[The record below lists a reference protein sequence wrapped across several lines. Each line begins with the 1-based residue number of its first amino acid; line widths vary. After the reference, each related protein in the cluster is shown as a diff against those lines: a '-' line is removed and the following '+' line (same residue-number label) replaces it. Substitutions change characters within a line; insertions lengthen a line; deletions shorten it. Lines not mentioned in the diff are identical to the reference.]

1 MATGRIPINGTAA
14 IQQTLIDAKGDLIA
28 GTGAD
33 AVARLAVGANGTTLV
48 ADSSEATGLKWA
60 TPAAGGKVLQVVQAT
75 TSTPAN
81 LSTTSFTDTNI
92 TATITPTSAT
102 SKVLVMV
109 SGSIRCLRTIEPT
122 VVNKARLVRGASAV
136 HTRDNVLFLEARL
149 STANSRLDMVV
160 PFTFNYLDDPAT
172 TSATTYKIQGAQ
184 VSASGNLDFQ
194 FDNSPT
200 TIILMEIGA

>member
-1 MATGRIPINGTAA
+1 MPITKASSSAVAPG
-14 IQQTLIDAKGDLIA
+14 AKGQLVVGNATNDSGIL
-28 GTGAD
+28 G
-33 AVARLAVGANGTTLV
+33 VGANGTVLT
-48 ADSSEATGLKWA
+48 ADSAEATGVKWA